1 MFLVSLERDQ
11 VCLVSRAVRALTFAS
26 ISALGILACEST
38 SAPVPVRVYEHHVTA
53 EMVTGAALAA
63 LQSDGRINLE
73 TPATSGSQLSVQEAG
88 AQALQFARYVT
99 NNGLLRGVVEGGR
112 GGYWTDPHLLTLCR
126 NAYFV
131 HSQLGSIPADSVP
144 ATAAQSFQR
153 RFGPQWIIPMCG
165 QQDDPQM
172 TVQAA
177 VDGNDI
183 RFANG
188 EPIEPYTGLTMAW
201 FPKGVPLNWP
211 DPLPLSAERAVR
223 FAWETFGVR
232 VTEVPQ
238 LYFRGQ
244 ELANGTYAWHGIGST
259 NSCNRWRVTLENDV
273 RVRGM
278 TSFQEFTTR
287 ILWIASG
294 TCYQWVREPFIH
306 IPLADQ
312 PTTARLDYFDDSV
325 SPTKVTVIDVP
336 VVVPIRFE
344 IGTRVP

>member
-1 MFLVSLERDQ
+1 
-11 VCLVSRAVRALTFAS
+11 
-26 ISALGILACEST
+26 
-38 SAPVPVRVYEHHVTA
+38 
-53 EMVTGAALAA
+53 
-63 LQSDGRINLE
+63 
-73 TPATSGSQLSVQEAG
+73 
-88 AQALQFARYVT
+88 
-99 NNGLLRGVVEGGR
+99 
-112 GGYWTDPHLLTLCR
+112 
-126 NAYFV
+126 
-131 HSQLGSIPADSVP
+131 
-144 ATAAQSFQR
+144 
-153 RFGPQWIIPMCG
+153 MCG